1 MVARSPIPAL
11 LALPVLAALGCEAT
25 APPPR
30 PARTVGNSRRVGPA
44 AARAGA
50 GEQGPPRVDSAARC
64 APDAL
69 AALRR
74 IVGAR
79 HASFGPLCTDVYN
92 GRFSAVFA
100 TGEGE
105 EVSDVW
111 VVFHD
116 NRNDEIHRV
125 ARWPAGARIA
135 FGRIVQGW
143 VYLIGRGV
151 ALEDQPGDG
160 QLLAIFP
167 LPRPG
172 GRAPEVRVLSPLEAP
187 LLRANEPSEFDRR
200 IQFPVPPTDPTAREA
215 EAAVLRIARGGPN
228 ALLDALSPEGA
239 PTLRAWQV
247 GLFEEIDYV
256 SPQGDPT
263 NPHIARTLSLIR
275 EVAPAMDC
283 TAGDRCLAVPQTPLA
298 AGAAPAQV
306 MLRKDGNR
314 VIIAALLA
322 AAPAPQSAT
331 ADGRETPWGTEA
343 IDNGDDIALARAL
356 TLDGAVR
363 GHVVGASRGAARAI
377 AFSIGLHRG
386 GRATR
391 AYVMEQG
398 HAPRP
403 FDDPSL
409 GERATDDPELH
420 LRDYERDGGFELVSI
435 GHGNDGAALVSIA
448 SQRSP
453 ATVSQR
459 ALWHRLDMLRATFG
473 DDRIAAVDGHLRGFR
488 VDPAVPE
495 VACAS
500 LDRLAEAPDARNL
513 QRATAGSFAVITFAE
528 RGQPLRGEPRRIS
541 ARDMARPG
549 AVAELLGPFAGQ
561 RCAALRCDWTQSYCQ
576 RPGDEGGAVLW
587 FAAGGRRIA
596 AISVP
601 AR

>member
-1 MVARSPIPAL
+1 MVPRPLLRAL
-11 LALPVLAALGCEAT
+11 LAASMVASVGCEAT

-44 AARAGA
+44 AARAGS

-64 APDAL
+64 APEAVS
-69 AALRR
+69 ALRR
-74 IVGAR
+74 VTQG
-79 HASFGPLCTDVYN
+79 HQPVFGPLCTDVYN
-92 GRFSAVFA
+92 GRFSAIVA

-111 VVFHD
+111 AVFHD
-116 NRNDEIHRV
+116 SRGDEIHRV
-125 ARWPAGARIA
+125 GRWPAGARVA

-151 ALEDQPGDG
+151 AREDQPADG
-160 QLLAIFP
+160 QVLAIFP

-187 LLRANEPSEFDRR
+187 LLRANEPAEFDRR
-200 IQFPVPPTDPTAREA
+200 VQFPVPPTDPTAREA

-306 MLRKDGNR
+306 MLRKEGNR
-314 VIIAALLA
+314 VLIAALLA
-322 AAPAPQSAT
+322 AAPAPQSAV
-331 ADGRETPWGTEA
+331 ADGRETPWGAEA
-343 IDNGDDIALARAL
+343 VDAADDVALARSL

-363 GHVVGASRGAARAI
+363 GHVVGASRGPARAI
-377 AFSIGLHRG
+377 AFAIGLHRG

-391 AYVMEQG
+391 AYVMEPG

-403 FDDPSL
+403 FDDTSL

-435 GHGNDGAALVSIA
+435 GHANDGTALISIA

-473 DDRIAAVDGHLRGFR
+473 DDRVAAVDAHLRGFHSD
-488 VDPAVPE
+488 VASPE
-495 VACAS
+495 LACAT
-500 LDRLAEAPDARNL
+500 LDRLTEAPDARAL
-513 QRATAGSFAVITFAE
+513 QRATGGGFAVISFRE
-528 RGQPLRGEPRRIS
+528 RGQPLRGEPRRVT
-541 ARDMARPG
+541 AREMARPG
-549 AVAELLGPFAGQ
+549 AVQELLGPFAGR
-561 RCAALRCDWTQSYCQ
+561 RCAALRCDWAQSYCQ
-576 RPGDEGGAVLW
+576 RPDDDSGAVLW
-587 FAAGGRRIA
+587 FAAGGRRLA

-601 AR
+601 AP